1 MVSPSS
7 SSRPDPS
14 SLVSPRTDTLISAA
28 RVATDPGAGAGAGA
42 RFRGWVSRLMGG
54 GGGGSEGRSTD
65 LPPDLPGDG
74 QLMCGDNT
82 ELGVTWS
89 HSTSS
94 IYHLIAASV
103 SRELMWSLM
112 ARCWREG
119 RRAAMSSKIGITGV
133 RNPSLCQIHLY
144 HSAHC
149 QTARIARTEKNKMEL
164 DIYA

>member
-28 RVATDPGAGAGAGA
+28 RVATDPGAGA
-42 RFRGWVSRLMGG
+42 RFRGWVSRFMGG

-82 ELGVTWS
+82 E
-89 HSTSS
+89 HSTGS

-112 ARCWREG
+112 ARCWMEG